1 MANIPLQIRKAYL
14 ELQESEKSIAATRDA
29 YSNAKKWAVAAV
41 ANFDMGIGPAKE
53 IFDALQNYARMRADY
68 FQSIYN
74 YNMSRANL
82 AYAVGE
88 APLTK

>member
-1 MANIPLQIRKAYL
+1 
-14 ELQESEKSIAATRDA
+14 
-29 YSNAKKWAVAAV
+29 
-41 ANFDMGIGPAKE
+41 MGIGPAKE

>member
-1 MANIPLQIRKAYL
+1 AYL
-14 ELQESEKSIAATRDA
+14 ELKEAEKSIAATKDA
-29 YSNAKKWAVAAV
+29 YGNAKKWAVSAV

-74 YNMSRANL
+74 LNMSRANL
-82 AYAVGE
+82 AYAIGE
-88 APLTK
+88 APPDK